1 MSKKNKKFGK
11 DFDFEAPEVVST
23 DDIGYMA
30 EEAIHD
36 RMNRLEHERNRLLS
50 MGRDPLLWEVE
61 LAYLQ
66 REQNVR
72 QTRSQLHVEYM
83 KKFVS
88 HSGAEDILDS
98 TSTETA
104 VATELN

>member
-11 DFDFEAPEVVST
+11 DFDFEAPEVINV

-30 EEAIHD
+30 EEVIHD

-50 MGRDPLLWEVE
+50 QGRDPLLWEVE

-66 REQNVR
+66 REQNIR

-88 HSGAEDILDS
+88 HSDTEDILDS
-98 TSTETA
+98 TS
-104 VATELN
+104 

>member
-11 DFDFEAPEVVST
+11 DFDFEAPEVIST

-30 EEAIHD
+30 EETIHD
-36 RMNRLEHERNRLLS
+36 RMNRLEHDRNRLLS

-88 HSGAEDILDS
+88 HSNAGDIL
-98 TSTETA
+98 TSAETT
-104 VATELN
+104 VTTKLN